1 MNKIKKAVREA
12 NFTPESS
19 HAFIWSF
26 AFAGWE
32 TDEIITAELYRN
44 MGLAMLCVFLTTL
57 VLIANFKTCVMVLLC
72 VVLTLVDVG
81 GSMHFWN
88 LTIDTVSCIDLVL
101 AIGLCVD
108 YAAHI
113 GKEFIM
119 QQQSLTNL
127 KTLRSSTQLLLI
139 FSQRTHL

>member
-1 MNKIKKAVREA
+1 MNKIKKAVRDA
-12 NFTPESS
+12 NFTPENS

-44 MGLAMLCVFLTTL
+44 MGLAMLCVFFTTL

-113 GKEFIM
+113 GKDC
-119 QQQSLTNL
+119 NL
-127 KTLRSSTQLLLI
+127 CKNN
-139 FSQRTHL
+139 H